1 MRESL
6 VSLVIQ
12 GPLHEKTIK
21 QLECNTEYFAEIIV
35 STWEPRNEAEVNLL
49 ETLKILE
56 SKNDRLH
63 IVVAGMPNISDSPL
77 PHNFYLQVV
86 STLNAVSRASG
97 ETVIKTRSD
106 EYMDLGSFQ
115 KFVEKSPFLFQFG
128 NFIIR
133 DWFYHSFHISDHLYA
148 ATKANLL
155 ISLRWL
161 LEVDMVEIK
170 KLLGKDWDC
179 PESLLGLSLLKA
191 VFPDF
196 DNSDSPRKTFSI
208 FKANFDLF
216 DLELLDSYEVR
227 ANSAGTG
234 YQKTI
239 ARMPLESANLINWN
253 YFTKI
258 NQMRPSKT
266 NTFFRKRI
274 QPFCRQVFLKW
285 KHRFQDSRRGLGD
298 AHLR

>member
-6 VSLVIQ
+6 VTLVIQ
-12 GPLHEKTIK
+12 GPLHEKTIQ
-21 QLECNTEYFAEIIV
+21 QLERNTEYFAEIIV
-35 STWEPRNEAEVNLL
+35 STWEPRNEAEIKVL
-49 ETLKILE
+49 ETLKIFE
-56 SKNDRLH
+56 SENNRLH
-63 IVVAGMPNISDSPL
+63 IVVNGIPTISNSAL
-77 PHNFYLQVV
+77 PHNFHLQVL
-86 STLNAVSRASG
+86 STLNAISRASG

-106 EYMDLGSFQ
+106 EYMDLGRFK
-115 KFVEKSPFLFQFG
+115 KFVEESPFPFQFG

-148 ATKANLL
+148 ASTANLL
-155 ISLRWL
+155 IALRWL
-161 LEVDMVEIK
+161 LSVDTVEIK

-179 PESLLGLSLLKA
+179 PESLLGFSLLKA
-191 VFPDF
+191 ALPYFA
-196 DNSDSPRKTFSI
+196 NSDSPRKTFLV

-216 DLELLDSYEVR
+216 DLEILDSYEVR

-258 NQMRPSKT
+258 DQMRPSKAI
-266 NTFFRKRI
+266 TFFRKRI
-274 QPFCRQVFLKW
+274 QPICRQVFLKW
-285 KHRFQDSRRGLGD
+285 KHKYQGSRRGLRN
-298 AHLR
+298 AHIR